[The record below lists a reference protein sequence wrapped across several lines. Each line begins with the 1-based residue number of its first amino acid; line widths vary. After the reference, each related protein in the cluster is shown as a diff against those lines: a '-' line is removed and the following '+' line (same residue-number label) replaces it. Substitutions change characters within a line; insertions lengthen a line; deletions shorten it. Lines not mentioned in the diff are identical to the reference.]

1 MSDYEREVATAA
13 ARITTRLAEQIDA
26 GTFAGGAR

>member
-1 MSDYEREVATAA
+1 MSDYERSITEAATSLA
-13 ARITTRLAEQIDA
+13 THLAEQIDA